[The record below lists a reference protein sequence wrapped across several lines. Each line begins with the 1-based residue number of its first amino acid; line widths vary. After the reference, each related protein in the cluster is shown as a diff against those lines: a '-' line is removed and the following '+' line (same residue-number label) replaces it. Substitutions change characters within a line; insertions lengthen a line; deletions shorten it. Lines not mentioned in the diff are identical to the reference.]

1 MIIRAN
7 NKDIQVKSV
16 LGEKIKRNGNSYPA
30 LRFEFENEITTDD
43 VTALLSGSF
52 EIVDNNNNVIGTYE
66 GYNTKGSISFV
77 IGKITTADEHVVEL
91 EEANSTLQ
99 QNLEATTQNLENTT
113 QELNVTTQN
122 LKTVTEEKNQIS
134 EALNIILGG
143 SAE

>member
-7 NKDIQVKSV
+7 NKNIQVKSV

-52 EIVDNNNNVIGTYE
+52 EIVDDNNNVIGTYE

-77 IGKITTADEHVVEL
+77 MGKITTAEQKVVEL
-91 EEANSTLQ
+91 EAEKA
-99 QNLEATTQNLENTT
+99 NLETSLATTQAENTEL
-113 QELNVTTQN
+113 QEAINVM
-122 LKTVTEEKNQIS
+122 V
-134 EALNIILGG
+134 GG

>member
-43 VTALLSGSF
+43 VIALLSGSF
-52 EIVDNNNNVIGTYE
+52 EIVDDNNNVIGTYE

-77 IGKITTADEHVVEL
+77 MGKITTAEQKVVEL
-91 EEANSTLQ
+91 EAEKA
-99 QNLEATTQNLENTT
+99 NLETSLATTQAENTEL
-113 QELNVTTQN
+113 QEAINVM
-122 LKTVTEEKNQIS
+122 
-134 EALNIILGG
+134 AGG

>member
-1 MIIRAN
+1 MIIRTN

-52 EIVDNNNNVIGTYE
+52 EIVDDNNNVIGTYE

-77 IGKITTADEHVVEL
+77 MGKITTAEQKVVEL
-91 EEANSTLQ
+91 EAEKA
-99 QNLEATTQNLENTT
+99 NLETSLATTQAENMEL
-113 QELNVTTQN
+113 QEAIDVIVGGNV
-122 LKTVTEEKNQIS
+122 
-134 EALNIILGG
+134 
-143 SAE
+143 

>member
-30 LRFEFENEITTDD
+30 LRFEFENEITADNI
-43 VTALLSGSF
+43 TALLSGSF
-52 EIVDNNNNVIGTYE
+52 EIVDDNDNVIGTYE

-77 IGKITTADEHVVEL
+77 MGKITTAEQKVVEL
-91 EEANSTLQ
+91 EAEKA
-99 QNLEATTQNLENTT
+99 NLETSLATTQAENTEL
-113 QELNVTTQN
+113 QEAINVM
-122 LKTVTEEKNQIS
+122 V
-134 EALNIILGG
+134 GG

>member
-1 MIIRAN
+1 MIIRTN

-52 EIVDNNNNVIGTYE
+52 EIVDDNNNVIGTYE
-66 GYNTKGSISFV
+66 GYNTKGSIYFV
-77 IGKITTADEHVVEL
+77 MGKITTAEQKVVEL
-91 EEANSTLQ
+91 EAEKA
-99 QNLEATTQNLENTT
+99 NLETSLATTQAENTEL
-113 QELNVTTQN
+113 QEAINAMV
-122 LKTVTEEKNQIS
+122 
-134 EALNIILGG
+134 GG

>member
-30 LRFEFENEITTDD
+30 LRFEFENEITADNI
-43 VTALLSGSF
+43 TALLSGSF
-52 EIVDNNNNVIGTYE
+52 EIVDDNDNVIGTYE

-77 IGKITTADEHVVEL
+77 MGKITTAEQKVVEL
-91 EEANSTLQ
+91 EAEKK
-99 QNLEATTQNLENTT
+99 NLETSLATTQAENTEL
-113 QELNVTTQN
+113 QEAINVM
-122 LKTVTEEKNQIS
+122 V
-134 EALNIILGG
+134 GG

>member
-52 EIVDNNNNVIGTYE
+52 EIVDDNNNVIGTYE

-77 IGKITTADEHVVEL
+77 MGKITTAEQKVVEL
-91 EEANSTLQ
+91 EAEKK
-99 QNLEATTQNLENTT
+99 NLETSLATTQAENTEL
-113 QELNVTTQN
+113 QEAINVM
-122 LKTVTEEKNQIS
+122 V
-134 EALNIILGG
+134 GG

>member
-30 LRFEFENEITTDD
+30 FRFEFENEITTDD

-52 EIVDNNNNVIGTYE
+52 EIVDDNNNVIGTYE

-77 IGKITTADEHVVEL
+77 MGKITTAEQKVVEL
-91 EEANSTLQ
+91 EAEKA
-99 QNLEATTQNLENTT
+99 NLETSLATTQAENTEL
-113 QELNVTTQN
+113 QEAINVM
-122 LKTVTEEKNQIS
+122 V
-134 EALNIILGG
+134 GG

>member
-1 MIIRAN
+1 MIIRTN

-30 LRFEFENEITTDD
+30 LRFEFENEITADT
-43 VTALLSGSF
+43 VASLMSGSF
-52 EIVDNNNNVIGTYE
+52 EILDDRGNVIGTYE

-77 IGKITTADEHVVEL
+77 IGKITTANERVVEL
-91 EEANSTLQ
+91 EAANSTLQ
-99 QNLEATTQNLENTT
+99 QNLENTT

-122 LKTVTEEKNQIS
+122 LETVTEEKNQIS

>member
-52 EIVDNNNNVIGTYE
+52 EIVDDNDNVIGTYE

-77 IGKITTADEHVVEL
+77 MGKITTAEQKVVEL
-91 EEANSTLQ
+91 EAEKA
-99 QNLEATTQNLENTT
+99 NLETSLATTQAENTEL
-113 QELNVTTQN
+113 QEAINVM
-122 LKTVTEEKNQIS
+122 V
-134 EALNIILGG
+134 GG

>member
-1 MIIRAN
+1 MIIRTN

-52 EIVDNNNNVIGTYE
+52 EIVDDNNNVIGTYE

-77 IGKITTADEHVVEL
+77 MGKITTAERKVVEL
-91 EEANSTLQ
+91 EAEKA
-99 QNLEATTQNLENTT
+99 NLETSLATTQAENT
-113 QELNVTTQN
+113 ELEEAINVM
-122 LKTVTEEKNQIS
+122 V
-134 EALNIILGG
+134 GG

>member
-52 EIVDNNNNVIGTYE
+52 EIIDDNDNVIGTYE

-77 IGKITTADEHVVEL
+77 MGKITTAEQKVVEL
-91 EEANSTLQ
+91 EAEKA
-99 QNLEATTQNLENTT
+99 NLETSLATTQAENTEL
-113 QELNVTTQN
+113 QEAINVM
-122 LKTVTEEKNQIS
+122 V
-134 EALNIILGG
+134 GG